1 MCAYQRPSGHD
12 YVEERVRAVLEKVRA
27 EAAMDKRAGVVQQ
40 LGTLKET
47 YSEVKETQTTKRD
60 PLPRAIGKRAGVVRN

>member
-1 MCAYQRPSGHD
+1 MCASQGPSGHD

-40 LGTLKET
+40 LGTLKRPIL
-47 YSEVKETQTTKRD
+47 K
-60 PLPRAIGKRAGVVRN
+60 

>member
-1 MCAYQRPSGHD
+1 M
-12 YVEERVRAVLEKVRA
+12 RAVLERVRVKGD
-27 EAAMDKRAGVVQQ
+27 MDKRAGVVQQ